1 MKITEIIWEDGK
13 KYKTTGSIY
22 EVKNHDLVT
31 NDGVKLTK
39 IFSMQTLS
47 QINFEEVIEP
57 VDYKTALDDCFYN
70 HNKYQSTIKGQT
82 VVMSFRKFEDGIE
95 GVFIGPEDG
104 TYLGFILEEPDVWIK
119 VV

>member
-57 VDYKTALDDCFYN
+57 VDTFTAYNDCKQNGTRYTSYNKGYSQTLNMDRNVMGDVRINDPVFDGRPVILD
-70 HNKYQSTIKGQT
+70 
-82 VVMSFRKFEDGIE
+82 VEWV
-95 GVFIGPEDG
+95 
-104 TYLGFILEEPDVWIK
+104 K
-119 VV
+119 VNE